1 VRTALSAHAGGV
13 NPNLAVVAAG
23 QGGVFS
29 RQQAVL
35 SGYTPK
41 QIRLRLGDG
50 RWVRIRHG
58 QYAERLDLTAFE
70 AWDRAR
76 HQHLQMVHAVVNS
89 RRKSVVAVSHQSALA
104 LHGLPLWGLDLTRV
118 HITRRGERTSG
129 RIAGVHH
136 HAGGLAD
143 ADLTQVS
150 GLATTTVARALFET
164 ACTTS
169 FEAAVVAF
177 DAALRDHSVADDD
190 VRRLLEVTEYWPG
203 GPTARAVLNFSDPQ
217 SGSVG
222 ESRLR
227 VLFSDHGLPAPAL
240 QVEFYDARGFIAR
253 VDFFFAEFD
262 TVVEFDGRLK
272 YANASGEILVREKIR
287 EDRLRAKGLQVVRA
301 DWSDFNRPDR
311 LLTNLREAF
320 ARSRHAA

>member
-1 VRTALSAHAGGV
+1 MNS
-13 NPNLAVVAAG
+13 NLAVVAAG

-29 RQQAVL
+29 RRQAVL

-58 QYAERLDLTAFE
+58 QYAERLDLTGLDP
-70 AWDRAR
+70 WDRAR
-76 HQHLQMVHAVVNS
+76 HEHLQMVHAVVNS
-89 RRKSVVAVSHQSALA
+89 RRTSAVAVSHQSALA

-118 HITRRGERTSG
+118 HITRREERTSG

-136 HAGGLAD
+136 HAGGLAA
-143 ADLTQVS
+143 ADLTRVS

-177 DAALRDHSVADDD
+177 DAALQRRLVADED

-203 GPTARAVLNFSDPQ
+203 SPTARAALSFSDPL
-217 SGSVG
+217 SASVG

-227 VLFSDHGLPAPAL
+227 VLLSNHGLPAPAL

-272 YANASGEILVREKIR
+272 YAGASGDVLVREKIR

-301 DWSDFNRPDR
+301 EWSDLNRPDR
-311 LLTNLREAF
+311 LLIDIRAAF
-320 ARSRHAA
+320 ARSRPAA